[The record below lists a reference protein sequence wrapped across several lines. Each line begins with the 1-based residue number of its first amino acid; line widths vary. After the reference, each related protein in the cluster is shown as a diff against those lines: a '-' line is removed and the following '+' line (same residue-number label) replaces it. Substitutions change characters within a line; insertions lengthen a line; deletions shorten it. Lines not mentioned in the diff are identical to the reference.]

1 MRKENF
7 NHYVGNITP
16 SDDTIFVF
24 GSNYEGRHGAGS
36 AKVAMRQFGAI
47 YGQGR
52 GIQGHAYGLIT
63 TDVKT
68 HVRPS
73 VDRDEI
79 ILYIKEL
86 YTVARNYSNYKFK
99 IAYRNSLDK
108 KTLCGYSGYELMDMF
123 LNKSG
128 EIPSNIWFSKEW
140 WDNIEYVINNP
151 L

>member
-1 MRKENF
+1 MRILWNRQKRMSKVMRKENF

-24 GSNYEGRHGAGS
+24 GSNYEGRHGAGA

-68 HVRPS
+68 RVRPS
-73 VDRDEI
+73 VSRDEI
-79 ILYIKEL
+79 ILY
-86 YTVARNYSNYKFK
+86 K
-99 IAYRNSLDK
+99 IAARKMRGLQPR
-108 KTLCGYSGYELMDMF
+108 L
-123 LNKSG
+123 
-128 EIPSNIWFSKEW
+128 
-140 WDNIEYVINNP
+140 
-151 L
+151 

>member
-7 NHYVGNITP
+7 NHYVGNIPP

-68 HVRPS
+68 RVRPS
-73 VDRDEI
+73 VNRDEI
-79 ILYIKEL
+79 ILY
-86 YTVARNYSNYKFK
+86 K
-99 IAYRNSLDK
+99 IAARKMRGLQPR
-108 KTLCGYSGYELMDMF
+108 L
-123 LNKSG
+123 
-128 EIPSNIWFSKEW
+128 
-140 WDNIEYVINNP
+140 
-151 L
+151 